1 MAQRLATEYVKATL
15 KLSEP
20 QMHQFLRMTEDGRIH
35 QRVKVMENGCQEIV
49 LVDVSGEEVH
59 FPFDRR
65 EGFYICELSCRLVNH
80 HLTNVVRKL
89 FMTFK
94 GDGVVHRI
102 YEEFTMTYV
111 YTQGVVRKIVEQTGE
126 NIRVI
131 YEYKNTLLELQRVF
145 QARDIEREIN
155 WVYAEVDS
163 LLDTRMYAS
172 TSEQLQQIDEKLALH
187 QKRLFELEA
196 Y

>member
-35 QRVKVMENGCQEIV
+35 HRVKVLENGCQEIV
-49 LVDVSGEEVH
+49 LADVSGEEVH
-59 FPFDRR
+59 FPFDRL

-89 FMTFK
+89 FTAFK
-94 GDGVVHRI
+94 GDGAVHRI
-102 YEEFTMTYV
+102 YEEFTMMYV
-111 YTQGVVRKIVEQTGE
+111 YAQGSVRKIVEQTGE
-126 NIRVI
+126 NTRVI
-131 YEYKNTLLELQRVF
+131 YEYKNTLLELQRLF
-145 QARDIEREIN
+145 QARDVEREIN
-155 WVYAEVDS
+155 RAYAEIDA
-163 LLDTRMYAS
+163 LLDARKDVS
-172 TSEQLQQIDEKLALH
+172 IPEQIHQIDVKLAHH

>member
-1 MAQRLATEYVKATL
+1 MAQRLATEYVNATF

-20 QMHQFLRMTEDGRIH
+20 QMHQFLRMSDDGRIH
-35 QRVKVMENGCQEIV
+35 HRVKVLDNGCQEIV
-49 LVDVSGEEVH
+49 LADVSGEEVH
-59 FPFDRR
+59 FPFDRQK
-65 EGFYICELSCRLVNH
+65 GFYICELSCRLVNH

-111 YTQGVVRKIVEQTGE
+111 YAQGSVRKIVEQNGE
-126 NIRVI
+126 NTRLI
-131 YEYKNTLLELQRVF
+131 YEYKNTLLELQRQF
-145 QARDIEREIN
+145 QARDVEREIN
-155 WVYAEVDS
+155 RLYAEVDT
-163 LLDTRMYAS
+163 LLDTRIH
-172 TSEQLQQIDEKLALH
+172 TSAPEELHQIDATLARH

-196 Y
+196 

>member
-1 MAQRLATEYVKATL
+1 
-15 KLSEP
+15 
-20 QMHQFLRMTEDGRIH
+20 
-35 QRVKVMENGCQEIV
+35 
-49 LVDVSGEEVH
+49 
-59 FPFDRR
+59 
-65 EGFYICELSCRLVNH
+65 
-80 HLTNVVRKL
+80 
-89 FMTFK
+89 MTFK

-111 YTQGVVRKIVEQTGE
+111 YTQGVVRKIVEQIGE
-126 NIRVI
+126 NTRVI

-155 WVYAEVDS
+155 RLYAEVDS
-163 LLDTRMYAS
+163 LLDTRMDAS
-172 TSEQLQQIDEKLALH
+172 TSDQLQQIDKKLARH